1 MSADVFDCH
10 DSGVRYRH
18 LAGRGQRSWQTSY
31 STQGRPWQAKTD
43 QPQMLIR
50 AKAENPS
57 AEPGLASF
65 TVEEASGDLAS
76 NADSDQVSGECLCLF
91 SCSVVS
97 TLLRP
102 HEL

>member
-1 MSADVFDCH
+1 
-10 DSGVRYRH
+10 
-18 LAGRGQRSWQTSY
+18 
-31 STQGRPWQAKTD
+31 
-43 QPQMLIR
+43 MLIR

-97 TLLRP
+97 RLDYYSAMQVLER
-102 HEL
+102 LKALF